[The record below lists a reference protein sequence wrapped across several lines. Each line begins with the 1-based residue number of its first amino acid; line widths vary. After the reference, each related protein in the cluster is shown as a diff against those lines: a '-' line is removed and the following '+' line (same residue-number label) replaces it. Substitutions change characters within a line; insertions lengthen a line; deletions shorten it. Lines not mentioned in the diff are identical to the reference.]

1 MVVGDAARR
10 PAAVLPKAGG
20 DVASGWRRCYQRSA
34 VMLRA
39 AGAVATSMVDA
50 GEVSPE
56 PTVVGGGYRW

>member
-1 MVVGDAARR
+1 M
-10 PAAVLPKAGG
+10 LPKAGG